1 LASLFDIA
9 PATESVTI
17 SGHAIPVYGI
27 SASSI
32 LQILGRFPELVD
44 AYREGETDILK
55 MLLRHGGSAL
65 AALIAAACG
74 EPGNPQAEKHAAML
88 PADAQLQIAASAV
101 RLTMPEGATPFL
113 QRVGDLLSTFGL
125 SASEPQSNS
134 ISSPAPA
141 PIPAYSNGHAANHH
155 GSNGAAVQ

>member
-9 PATESVTI
+9 PASESVTI
-17 SGHAIPVYGI
+17 SGHAIPVYGV

-32 LQILGRFPELVD
+32 LMILGRFPELVD

-74 EPGNPQAEKHAAML
+74 YPGDAKAEQHAAML
-88 PADAQLQIAASAV
+88 PADAQLEIAASAV

-125 SASEPQSNS
+125 SASEPQPNS